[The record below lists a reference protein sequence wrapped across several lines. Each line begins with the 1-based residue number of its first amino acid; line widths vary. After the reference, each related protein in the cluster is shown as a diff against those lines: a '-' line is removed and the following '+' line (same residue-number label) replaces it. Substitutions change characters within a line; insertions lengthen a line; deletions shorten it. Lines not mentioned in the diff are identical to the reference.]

1 MGGTMMNTLMN
12 RNKMN
17 RNKIHNRLRCLTTV
31 FLLILLGA
39 CATTTPVV
47 DKRAQLVLASSKL
60 IKIVSMEN
68 VRFGRVE
75 RFTRAQVDIRN
86 LSGRPLKLE
95 YQVQWRDQ
103 GGFNVNSM
111 SAWQRITL
119 APRQIE
125 SVLSVGKVEEAY
137 GIRLTVRE
145 P

>member
-1 MGGTMMNTLMN
+1 MNTLMN

-17 RNKIHNRLRCLTTV
+17 RNKIHNRFRCLTTV

-47 DKRAQLVLASSKL
+47 DNRAQLVLASSKL

-68 VRFGRVE
+68 VIFGRVG
-75 RFTRAQVDIRN
+75 RFTNAQVDIRN
-86 LSGRPLKLE
+86 LTGKPLNLE

-111 SAWQRITL
+111 STWQRFTL

>member
-1 MGGTMMNTLMN
+1 MRTI
-12 RNKMN
+12 MN
-17 RNKIHNRLRCLTTV
+17 RNKIHNRLRCLTAV
-31 FLLILLGA
+31 FILILLGA

-47 DKRAQLVLASSKL
+47 DNRAQLVLASSKL
-60 IKIVSMEN
+60 NKIVSMEN
-68 VRFGRVE
+68 VRFGQVG

-86 LSGRPLKLE
+86 LTSRSLKLE

-103 GGFNVNSM
+103 SGFNLNSM